1 MVTALLINRGASH
14 FDQKEE
20 IMDGNIFDTKGRRV
34 GSVIGTA
41 ILDLSGKKLYELKGS
56 NIYRLSGE
64 LVGHLNRGQ
73 GSENRLNRA
82 TEKLFQ

>member
-1 MVTALLINRGASH
+1 
-14 FDQKEE
+14 
-20 IMDGNIFDTKGRRV
+20 MDGNILNTKGRHV

-41 ILDLSGKKLYELKGS
+41 IFDLAGKKLYDLKGT
-56 NIYRLSGE
+56 NIYRMSGE

-73 GSENRLNRA
+73 GSENRLDRA

>member
-1 MVTALLINRGASH
+1 LAPNQRIFAQAALNGGG
-14 FDQKEE
+14 
-20 IMDGNIFDTKGRRV
+20 MDSNIFNTKGRHV

-41 ILDLSGKKLYELKGS
+41 IFDPAGKKLYDLKGI

-73 GSENRLNRA
+73 GSDNRLDLA
-82 TEKLFQ
+82 TDKLFPGN